1 MVAAMTGQRNDVPRG
16 VPSARRGRHR
26 LALVAAGAVLLLG
39 ASAASLVGPVRA
51 GAALPTVGGS
61 CGFHLGTPLVT
72 GALGTFGFEFP
83 AFPADPHQVCS
94 VTVTGT
100 ASLSPVTGPAYTNVA
115 GNGGSASFTL
125 HFTGGPLPPGI
136 IWTWSPHCADPAA
149 AGVVTLT
156 IDGRSATSAVQPAG
170 SCLPDLG
177 GSSSLHFAYVDPSF
191 LWYAVGLASTPDN
204 LGYWGVTASAD
215 VHGLGNAVTPSSLL
229 TSVAPV
235 VGTAAD
241 PVGGVWVVAADG
253 GVFAL
258 DGAPFFGSLGGVPL
272 NAPVVGMTATPD
284 GGGYWLVAAD
294 GGVFAF
300 GDAVFQG
307 SMGGKP
313 LNEPVVGMAAPD
325 AGGYWLVAA
334 DGGVFAF
341 GDATFHGSMAGTPL
355 NAPVVGMASAGA
367 GGYWL
372 AAYDGGVFA
381 LGDAPFEGSAGAL
394 SLVAPVFAISPSPT
408 GAGYRLLA
416 GDGGLFA
423 YGDAGFF
430 GPVPVP

>member
-1 MVAAMTGQRNDVPRG
+1 MYRQRIHASGRH
-16 VPSARRGRHR
+16 PSGRRGRSR
-26 LALVAAGAVLLLG
+26 LVPVAVGAVLLAG
-39 ASAASLVGPVRA
+39 ATLASVGAGSVA

-61 CGFHLGTPLVT
+61 CGFHIGTPLVT

-94 VTVTGT
+94 VTVTGS
-100 ASLSPVTGPAYTNVA
+100 ASIGPVSGPAYTNVS
-115 GNGGSASFTL
+115 GNGGSSSFTL
-125 HFTGGPLPPGI
+125 HFTGGPLPPAI

-156 IDGRSATSAVQPAG
+156 VDGQSATSAVQPAQ
-170 SCLPDLG
+170 SCLPDFG
-177 GSSSLHFAYVDPSF
+177 GHSSLAFATVDPSF
-191 LWYAVGLASTPDN
+191 LWYAVGLATTGDN
-204 LGYWGVTASAD
+204 LGYWGVTAAAG
-215 VHGLGNAVTPSSLL
+215 VHGVGTAVTPSTLL

-241 PVGGVWVVAADG
+241 PTGGVWVVAADG

-258 DGAPFFGSLGGVPL
+258 DGAPFLGSMGGIPL
-272 NAPVVGMTATPD
+272 NAPVVGMAATPD

-300 GDAVFQG
+300 GDASFHG
-307 SMGGKP
+307 SMGGTP
-313 LNEPVVGMAAPD
+313 LNAPVVGIAAPD
-325 AGGYWLVAA
+325 AGGYWLAAA
-334 DGGVFAF
+334 DGGVFAL
-341 GDATFHGSMAGTPL
+341 GDASFHGSMGGTPL
-355 NAPVVGMASAGA
+355 NAPVVGIAAPDA

-394 SLVAPVFAISPSPT
+394 DLAAPVMAISPSPT
-408 GAGYRLLA
+408 GAGYRLLG
-416 GDGGLFA
+416 GDGGIFT
-423 YGDAGFF
+423 YGDAGFL
-430 GPVPVP
+430 GPVPLP

>member
-1 MVAAMTGQRNDVPRG
+1 MR
-16 VPSARRGRHR
+16 SGRHR
-26 LALVAAGAVLLLG
+26 VARVAVGAAL
-39 ASAASLVGPVRA
+39 LVGATVASVGSAPQA

-61 CGFHLGTPLVT
+61 CAFHLGTPLVT
-72 GALGTFGFEFP
+72 GALGTLGFEFP

-100 ASLSPVTGPAYTNVA
+100 ASLQAVSGPAYTNVA

-125 HFTGGPLPPGI
+125 HFSGGPQPPAVV
-136 IWTWSPHCADPAA
+136 WEWRPHCADPAA

-156 IDGRSATSAVQPAG
+156 IDGQSASSAAQAAQSCQP
-170 SCLPDLG
+170 DFG
-177 GSSSLHFAYVDPSF
+177 GSSSLAFATVDPSF
-191 LWYAVGLASTPDN
+191 LWYAVGLASTTDD
-204 LGYWGVTASAD
+204 LGYWGVTAAAD
-215 VHGLGNAVTPSSLL
+215 VHGLGDAATPSTLV

-241 PVGGVWVVAADG
+241 PTGGVWLVAADG

-258 DGAPFFGSLGGVPL
+258 DGAPFFGSMGGIPL
-272 NAPVVGMTATPD
+272 NAPVVGMTPTPD

-300 GDAVFQG
+300 GDAAFLG
-307 SMGGKP
+307 SMGGLP
-313 LNEPVVGMAAPD
+313 LNAPMVGMAAPD
-325 AGGYWLVAA
+325 AGGYWLTAA

-341 GDATFHGSMAGTPL
+341 GDAAFHGSMGGTPL
-355 NAPVVGMASAGA
+355 NAPVVGMASSGP

-381 LGDAPFEGSAGAL
+381 LGAAPFEGSAGAL
-394 SLVAPVFAISPSPT
+394 GLVAPVLAIAGSPT
-408 GAGYRLLA
+408 GAGYRLLG
-416 GDGGLFA
+416 GDGGVFA